1 MISHN
6 MEELAEICDRLYVIA
21 DGRTVMEG
29 TPATIFSRA
38 SELRAMGLDVPD
50 VTKVAETL
58 KARGLLP
65 ADEVIYTLAQAEDA
79 VAHLLAQRA
88 DGEGLGAA

>member
-1 MISHN
+1 

-29 TPATIFSRA
+29 TPAAIFSRA
-38 SELRAMGLDVPD
+38 GELRAMGLDVPD
-50 VTKVAETL
+50 VTKVAEEL

-65 ADEVIYTLAQAEDA
+65 ADEVVYTLAQAESA
-79 VAHLLAQRA
+79 VARLLAARSGA
-88 DGEGLGAA
+88 PGAGAA